1 MSFWGQ
7 AACTQGVVGHRGGDV
22 EDAAAATEGGAEG
35 VGVQDVGAAQ
45 GQPLVRALQLEQVRV
60 LAVRFMSFRDR

>member
-1 MSFWGQ
+1 M
-7 AACTQGVVGHRGGDV
+7 

-60 LAVRFMSFRDR
+60 LAVRFMLWREER